1 MSITIIIVIILYFL
15 PAIVAVTRRAHAGPV
30 IVVNLFLGWTFLG
43 WVVSLAMA
51 CGKSEERPSR
61 PAVPCCHLC
70 GLPLDPR
77 PHVCGIQQ
85 PAALTGEQTPAPMTW
100 REAIGFPKKGWPA
113 IGFPKKGWLGEDP
126 EWIERN
132 QIERP

>member
-1 MSITIIIVIILYFL
+1 MSITFIVIVIVIYFL
-15 PAIVAVTRRAHAGPV
+15 PAIVAATRRGHAGPV
-30 IVVNLFLGWTFLG
+30 VVVNLFLG

-61 PAVPCCHLC
+61 PVVSRCHLC

-100 REAIGFPKKGWPA
+100 REAIGFPKKGW
-113 IGFPKKGWLGEDP
+113 LGEDP